1 MPASRSPSRPTR
13 SPTGR
18 AWSRKSAARPS
29 RSPRWCTPGRRQE
42 LADDQVLAVHDSG
55 AFPRHRGLRCQA
67 AEAQDRFP
75 HCRKEQV
82 MKLIV
87 IAVASA
93 LALGACAQNQQ
104 RGATA
109 PTEAER
115 DTRNAALTG
124 KVKSAL
130 AADVGLKTLTN
141 IDVDSAGTVVTLK
154 GKVDTDDQKRRAQ
167 EVASSVSGVT
177 SVNNQLT

>member
-1 MPASRSPSRPTR
+1 
-13 SPTGR
+13 
-18 AWSRKSAARPS
+18 
-29 RSPRWCTPGRRQE
+29 
-42 LADDQVLAVHDSG
+42 
-55 AFPRHRGLRCQA
+55 
-67 AEAQDRFP
+67 
-75 HCRKEQV
+75 

-87 IAVASA
+87 IAVAAA
-93 LALGACAQNQQ
+93 LALGACAQSQQ

-109 PTEAER
+109 STEAER

-177 SVNNQLT
+177 SVNNQLTVGR